1 MSYLARLV
9 DIEVAKDISD
19 ILRIRC
25 GAEVDLSLL
34 AENVKSQTITNL
46 KRGWTS
52 SISGKAFTVYQLLA
66 TKYDFPVY
74 SVGRA
79 ERCIVSHRVADGEDR
94 KQKILSDLQIMWKL
108 ANPESAREPIAWR
121 WRFHTYD
128 EEGHRPEWRQLYCPR
143 PQILDVR
150 ALCNTLEI
158 DNLFQIVPKDNI
170 LAATRAVET
179 GETIDISPWLRRKR

>member
-1 MSYLARLV
+1 MSFIARLV
-9 DIEVAKDISD
+9 DIEVASDISD

-34 AENVKSQTITNL
+34 PENVKSQTVTYL

-52 SISGKAFTVYQLLA
+52 SISGRAFTIYQILA
-66 TKYDFPVY
+66 TRFDFPVF

-79 ERCIVSHRVADGEDR
+79 EKCIISYRVSEGEER
-94 KQKILSDLQIMWKL
+94 KQKILSDLQVLWKL
-108 ANPESAREPIAWR
+108 ANPEMTKDQNAWR

-128 EEGHRPEWRQLYCPR
+128 EEGHRPEWRQLYCTR

-150 ALCNTLEI
+150 AVCNTLEI
-158 DNLFQIVPKDNI
+158 DNLFQIVPKDSI
-170 LAATRAVET
+170 LAATRAIET